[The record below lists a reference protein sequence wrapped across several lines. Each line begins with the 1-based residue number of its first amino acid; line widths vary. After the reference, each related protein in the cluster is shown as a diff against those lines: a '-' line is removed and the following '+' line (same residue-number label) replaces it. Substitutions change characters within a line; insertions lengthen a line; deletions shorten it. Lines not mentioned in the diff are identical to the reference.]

1 MIIFSPFFDIIC
13 HMWRFPG
20 PGLNATAAIWMAAV
34 TKLEMP
40 WLWWNWRCRCSCQPR
55 PQQGQIRAASG
66 TCSIS
71 EGNPGS
77 RDCTCLLSYT
87 GQVHSN
93 VATTGMPAGS
103 FFLTMSFSVLGISP
117 VIFSMSSEFSLGR
130 LYFAREVSISSRKS
144 VFLA

>member
-1 MIIFSPFFDIIC
+1 MHVKTSGGIVLFVGK
-13 HMWRFPG
+13 WVEWG
-20 PGLNATAAIWMAAV
+20 VAV
-34 TKLEMP
+34 SCLFRADPWHLEMP
-40 WLWWNWRCRCSCQPR
+40 WLWWNWRCSCSCQPQ
-55 PQQGQIRAASG
+55 PQQGQFRAASV

-103 FFLTMSFSVLGISP
+103 FFLTTSFSVLGISP
-117 VIFSMSSEFSLGR
+117 VIFSRSSEFSLGR
-130 LYFAREVSISSRKS
+130 LYFARKVSISSRKS

>member
-1 MIIFSPFFDIIC
+1 MWGSGWSGGLAFSCLFRADPW
-13 HMWRFPG
+13 H
-20 PGLNATAAIWMAAV
+20 
-34 TKLEMP
+34 LEMP
-40 WLWWNWRCRCSCQPR
+40 WLWWNWRCSCSCQPR

-103 FFLTMSFSVLGISP
+103 FSSQHHFQFLASAQSSFLGHRSLVLADCTL
-117 VIFSMSSEFSLGR
+117 LGR
-130 LYFAREVSISSRKS
+130 CPFRLGSLFSWHRVAFSSL
-144 VFLA
+144 F

>member
-1 MIIFSPFFDIIC
+1 MHVKSSGGIFLFVGK
-13 HMWRFPG
+13 WVEWG
-20 PGLNATAAIWMAAV
+20 VGLFLSFQGRTMAFGNALAMVEFALQLQLQLPATATARPDPSCIWD
-34 TKLEMP
+34 
-40 WLWWNWRCRCSCQPR
+40 
-55 PQQGQIRAASG
+55 
-66 TCSIS
+66 CSIS

-103 FFLTMSFSVLGISP
+103 FFLTTSFSVLGISP
-117 VIFSMSSEFSLGR
+117 VIFSRSSEFSLGR
-130 LYFAREVSISSRKS
+130 LYFARKVSISSRKS